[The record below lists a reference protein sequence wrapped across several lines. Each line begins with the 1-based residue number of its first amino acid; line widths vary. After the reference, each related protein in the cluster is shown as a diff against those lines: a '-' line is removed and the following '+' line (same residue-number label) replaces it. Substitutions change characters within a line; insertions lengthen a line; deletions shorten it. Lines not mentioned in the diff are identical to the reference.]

1 MGISSILGALS
12 LLGFLL
18 FLGGVALVVL
28 AASQGRPVRSGILLA
43 VVGVVAGVLFSVI
56 SQGIL
61 IVQPDEVAVVFN
73 TVNGNLE
80 QPRRSGTSIVIPV
93 IQQVTI
99 YPIRQQQYTMS
110 DTATEGAITGQDAV
124 SARTIDGQEVR
135 LDLTVLYGID
145 PAQANLVH
153 QRWQNRYTDD
163 FVRPTA
169 RGIVRDVVSRYRAQ
183 DIYGEKRSE
192 LETAIKAELKA
203 RMDEE
208 GLILTDTLVRDITF
222 SQQFSASIEQAQIAQ
237 QEAERARLVV
247 EQKQQEANQVRAEAL
262 GQRDAAI
269 TIAQGKA
276 QATILQAQAQA
287 EALRLVSEQIA
298 ANPMLIQ
305 YQYIQ
310 TVGPNVRVA
319 LVPSN
324 SPFLFDFS
332 SIAADPNFTAP
343 AVPQADQLV
352 PATPEATPSV
362 TPTPGSSVFSSVFPL
377 GRSVCCAPAPSL
389 DPRLPRVKSY
399 AAKLTFVYKCL
410 ISQLNLIMMR
420 M

>member
-1 MGISSILGALS
+1 MGISSVLGALS

-18 FLGGVALVVL
+18 FLGGVAIVVL
-28 AASQGRPVRSGILLA
+28 SASQGRPVRNGIVLA
-43 VVGVVAGVLFSVI
+43 IVGVVAGIIFSVV

-61 IVQPDEVAVVFN
+61 IIQPDEVAVVFN

-80 QPRRSGTSIVIPV
+80 QPRRAGTSIVIPV

-110 DTATEGAITGQDAV
+110 DTATEGAIQGQDAV
-124 SARTIDGQEVR
+124 SARTVDGQEVR
-135 LDLTVLYGID
+135 LDLTVLYGVD

-153 QRWQNRYTDD
+153 QRWQNRYESD

-192 LETAIKAELKA
+192 LETAIEAELKA

-222 SQQFSASIEQAQIAQ
+222 SDQFSASIEQAQIAQ

-247 EQKQQEANQVRAEAL
+247 EQKTQEANQVRAEAL
-262 GQRDAAI
+262 GERDAAI
-269 TIAQGKA
+269 TRAQGVA

-305 YQYIQ
+305 YQYVQSLADNI
-310 TVGPNVRVA
+310 RIA
-319 LVPSN
+319 LVPSD
-324 SPFLFDFS
+324 SPFLFDFNS
-332 SIAADPNFTAP
+332 VAGNPDFVAPEVPDTAQI
-343 AVPQADQLV
+343 VPEV
-352 PATPEATPSV
+352 TPEVSA
-362 TPTPGSSVFSSVFPL
+362 GS
-377 GRSVCCAPAPSL
+377 
-389 DPRLPRVKSY
+389 
-399 AAKLTFVYKCL
+399 
-410 ISQLNLIMMR
+410 
-420 M
+420 

>member
-28 AASQGRPVRSGILLA
+28 SASQGRPVRSGIGLA
-43 VVGVVAGVLFSVI
+43 LVGVVAGIVFSVV

-73 TVNGNLE
+73 TLNGNLE
-80 QPRRSGTSIVIPV
+80 QPRRSGTSIIIPV
-93 IQQVTI
+93 VQQVTI
-99 YPIRQQQYTMS
+99 YPIRQNQYTMS
-110 DTATEGAITGQDAV
+110 DTTTEGSIVGQDAV
-124 SARTIDGQEVR
+124 AARTVDGQEVR
-135 LDLTVLYGID
+135 LDLTVLYGINPD
-145 PAQANLVH
+145 RVNDVH
-153 QRWQNRYTDD
+153 QRWQNRYETD
-163 FVRPTA
+163 FVRPTS

-192 LETAIKAELKA
+192 LETAIEAELKA

-208 GLILTDTLVRDITF
+208 GLTLTDVLVRDITF
-222 SQQFSASIEQAQIAQ
+222 SQQFSDSIEQAQIAQ

-247 EQKQQEANQVRAEAL
+247 EQKQQEAEQVRAQAL
-262 GQRDAAI
+262 GERDAAI
-269 TIAQGKA
+269 TRAQGVA

-310 TVGPNVRVA
+310 SLADNIRLA

-332 SIAADPNFTAP
+332 SIAANPDFVAP
-343 AVPQADQLV
+343 AVPQSTDIAPETTPV
-352 PATPEATPSV
+352 PSA
-362 TPTPGSSVFSSVFPL
+362 GS
-377 GRSVCCAPAPSL
+377 
-389 DPRLPRVKSY
+389 
-399 AAKLTFVYKCL
+399 
-410 ISQLNLIMMR
+410 
-420 M
+420 